1 MKNKTIL
8 IVEDEPNILRIISSY
23 FEKDGYEV
31 YTAKDG
37 ESGLNIF
44 QNSNIDLVIL
54 DIMLPKIDGFE
65 VAKRIRSNSN
75 VPIIVMTALGE
86 EQDMARGYNLKID
99 DYIVKP
105 FPPKILV
112 MKVNNLLSR
121 LNKPNLMQQQYK
133 IGSLILDFGNNQ
145 ILLDNKPLEISKTE
159 FKLLA
164 FLVQNR
170 NKACSRSLLL
180 DEIWGLDVYVDN
192 RIVDTYIKN
201 LRKILK
207 PYNYIK
213 TIFGV
218 GYQFVVD
225 EEQNNEN

>member
-1 MKNKTIL
+1 MQQKTIL
-8 IVEDEPNILRIISSY
+8 IVEDEPNILRIITSY

-31 YTAKDG
+31 YAAKDG
-37 ESGLNIF
+37 ETGLNIF
-44 QNSNIDLVIL
+44 LNSNIDLVIL
-54 DIMLPKIDGFE
+54 DIMLPKMDGFE
-65 VAKRIRSNSN
+65 VARRIRSNSS
-75 VPIIVMTALGE
+75 VPIIIMTALGE
-86 EQDMARGYNLKID
+86 EQDMVKGYNLKID

-105 FPPKILV
+105 FPPKVLV

-121 LNKPNLMQQQYK
+121 LNKPLDMQKQYSV
-133 IGSLILDFGNNQ
+133 GELSLDFGNNMAF
-145 ILLDNKPLEISKTE
+145 LAGKPLEMSKTE

-213 TIFGV
+213 TVFGV
-218 GYQFVVD
+218 GYQFII
-225 EEQNNEN
+225 EEQNSNEN